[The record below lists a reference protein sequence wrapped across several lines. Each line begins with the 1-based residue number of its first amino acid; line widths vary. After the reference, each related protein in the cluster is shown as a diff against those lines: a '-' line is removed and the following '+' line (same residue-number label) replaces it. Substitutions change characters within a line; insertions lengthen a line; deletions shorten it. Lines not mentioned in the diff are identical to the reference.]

1 MKIIQLVRP
10 INETK
15 RKELRRRLE
24 EEEGRLLEAARSAKK
39 AIQYDLSPSLLIKSY
54 PFQAVAVCFLGAI
67 IVGSMVKSR
76 VN

>member
-15 RKELRRRLE
+15 RKELTRRLKE
-24 EEEGRLLEAARSAKK
+24 EEKRLLIAARNAKK
-39 AIQYDLSPSLLIKSY
+39 AIQYDLSPSRLIKNY

-67 IVGSMVKSR
+67 IVGSLAKSR
-76 VN
+76 LN